1 MCRMVF
7 IGSNNSLTE
16 DQINYIWD
24 NLTAMAKDE
33 TIIHEYNEDKKGEF
47 QHVSG
52 WGLAYYDKCH
62 QLKNHRSMDKIW
74 EDSIPENIIKD
85 LLETNSVMIHV
96 RRRSPGLGLG
106 IEYCHPFLRH
116 EKVVGDIAFAH
127 NGTVQGRLDIK
138 YNPKYEL
145 TIDSDT
151 ERFLYS
157 IMTNIENNNEMN
169 SKSISKSLN
178 KTIAEL
184 SEYTGANYFCY
195 YKNKFYGSTNFNGD
209 KEIYFTLRYLKADDH
224 LIISSE
230 AFLENESE
238 WGHISNNRGIEVS
251 LDNINDLVF
260 Y

>member
-1 MCRMVF
+1 MCRMVC
-7 IGSNNSLTE
+7 IVSTDSLTE
-16 DQINYIWD
+16 NQINNIWK
-24 NLTAMAKDE
+24 NLVAMAKDE
-33 TIIHEYNEDKKGEF
+33 TNTHELNEDKKGEF
-47 QHVSG
+47 QHDSG
-52 WGLAYYDKCH
+52 WGLAYYDKSH

-74 EDSIPENIIKD
+74 EDSIPENIFKD

-96 RRRSPGLGLG
+96 RRGSPGLGLG
-106 IEYCHPFLRH
+106 LEYCHPFLRH
-116 EKVVGDIAFAH
+116 EKVVGDIVFAH
-127 NGTVQGRLDIK
+127 NGTVQGRLNIK
-138 YNPKYEL
+138 YDPKYDL
-145 TIDSDT
+145 TVDSDT

-178 KTIAEL
+178 KTVAEL
-184 SEYTGANYFCY
+184 SEYSGANYFCY

-209 KEIYFTLRYLKADDH
+209 NKKYFTMRYLKAGDH

-230 AFLENESE
+230 AFLANESE
-238 WGHISNNRGIEVS
+238 WGYISNKRGIEVS